1 MPCFVNELS
10 IVVDEKSFLNMK
22 SDLYQRSNAV
32 RHFGKYILFAVKSRS
47 AKWKVTFISGQN
59 LLVALESV
67 KINIKQPFQLNNYAD
82 M

>member
-1 MPCFVNELS
+1 MN
-10 IVVDEKSFLNMK
+10 DESGKRSYLDVE

-47 AKWKVTFISGQN
+47 AKWKVTFIGGQN

-67 KINIKQPFQLNNYAD
+67 KIDIKQPFQLNDYI
-82 M
+82 